1 MNNTAYNKLEYDKFR
16 NNIKEII
23 VEEVDN
29 FLQKKNLYETH
40 SGVVID
46 VNTNSDNPYEQIC
59 NVDLV
64 FTKLSNL
71 LNKRGQKLQSGD
83 SVLVFTKIGSHYS
96 NCFIAF
102 KNA

>member
-1 MNNTAYNKLEYDKFR
+1 MDNSDYEKSEYDKFR

-40 SGVVID
+40 SGVIID
-46 VNTNSDNPYEQIC
+46 VDNKTDNPYQQIC

-71 LNKRGQKLQSGD
+71 LNKSGQLLKEGD
-83 SVLVFTKIGSHYS
+83 SVIVFTKLGSHYS
-96 NCFIAF
+96 NCFVAF